1 MLGRGRMVTMSVEL
15 PEIVLA
21 SVEPRPEIR
30 LFPLLSAIIGGSVA
44 FVLVGVLMMILA
56 AGV

>member
-1 MLGRGRMVTMSVEL
+1 MSVEL
-15 PEIVLA
+15 PRIVLA
-21 SVEPRPEIR
+21 SVEPRPEVH
-30 LFPLLSAIIGGSVA
+30 LLPLLSAVIGGSVA

>member
-1 MLGRGRMVTMSVEL
+1 MSVKL

-21 SVEPRPEIR
+21 SVDLRPEIR